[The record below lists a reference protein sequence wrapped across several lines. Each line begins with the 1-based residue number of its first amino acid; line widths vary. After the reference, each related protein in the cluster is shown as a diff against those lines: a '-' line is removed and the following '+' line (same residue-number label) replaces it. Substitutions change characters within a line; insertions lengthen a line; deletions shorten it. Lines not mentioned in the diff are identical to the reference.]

1 MTAAALASEN
11 KALAHP
17 SSVDSIPTS
26 ANQKTTFP
34 WRRPPVVACGAWRTT
49 CAAFWRLNG
58 WLPGLDFRNG
68 LKTSEGLEQARRLL
82 REHVSFYD
90 KDRFFAPDIEAAS
103 QLLAAG
109 HLTSLLPAALLPSR
123 A

>member
-1 MTAAALASEN
+1 EDHVSMAPAAGRRLWSMADNVRGILAVEW
-11 KALAHP
+11 LA
-17 SSVDSIPTS
+17 
-26 ANQKTTFP
+26 
-34 WRRPPVVACGAWRTT
+34 ACQ
-49 CAAFWRLNG
+49 
-58 WLPGLDFRNG
+58 GLDFRNG

-109 HLTSLLPAALLPSR
+109 HLTSLLPAALLPSQ

>member
-1 MTAAALASEN
+1 MAPAAGRRLWSMADNVRGILAVEW
-11 KALAHP
+11 LA
-17 SSVDSIPTS
+17 
-26 ANQKTTFP
+26 
-34 WRRPPVVACGAWRTT
+34 ACRG
-49 CAAFWRLNG
+49 
-58 WLPGLDFRNG
+58 PDFRNG

>member
-1 MTAAALASEN
+1 MNALNTVEYMHNLGVQAKAASALMASASAATKN
-11 KALAHP
+11 KALKAL
-17 SSVDSIPTS
+17 
-26 ANQKTTFP
+26 A
-34 WRRPPVVACGAWRTT
+34 
-49 CAAFWRLNG
+49 
-58 WLPGLDFRNG
+58 
-68 LKTSEGLEQARRLL
+68 RLL

-109 HLTSLLPAALLPSR
+109 HLTSLLPAALLPSQ